1 MQGGDEAVVAGR
13 EAKSLPEVWR
23 LSDWDGNRGCWKMVY
38 ITDGATLDGLRCMEQ
53 RLGRST

>member
-23 LSDWDGNRGCWKMVY
+23 LSDWDGNGLLE
-38 ITDGATLDGLRCMEQ
+38 DG
-53 RLGRST
+53 S